1 MVAPRIVF
9 GLLGLFVLLL
19 AGGEVSAA
27 SVDVSGDFST
37 TLEVASDGSY
47 AFSLVGDE
55 GGSRLLIDDT
65 VVIDGAATSG
75 STWLSQGTHVL
86 RIEFDDCCG
95 GFQLILPDTVTMQ
108 PVVVPEPHT
117 LVLLGA
123 GLAVLAVAARM
134 RTRRSATAEA
144 RSARSIDRAA

>member
-1 MVAPRIVF
+1 MVAPRIVL
-9 GLLGLFVLLL
+9 GLLGLFVFLL

-27 SVDVSGDFST
+27 NVDVSGDFST
-37 TLEVASDGSY
+37 TLDVAADGSY
-47 AFSLVGDE
+47 DFSLLGDE
-55 GGSRLLIDDT
+55 GGSRLLINET

-75 STWLSQGTHVL
+75 SAWLAQGTHSL

-95 GFQLILPDTVTMQ
+95 GFQLVLPDNVAMQ
-108 PVVVPEPHT
+108 PVPVPEPHT

-134 RTRRSATAEA
+134 RTRGSATAEA
-144 RSARSIDRAA
+144 KSARSIDRAA